1 MHLLNFGLVLT
12 VKQEEEILPK
22 QLCNALAIFLVT
34 VTHVFVA
41 HGQQLSNNDTSH
53 GTESS
58 ETRYVSDKLITYLHS
73 GPGRNFRI
81 IGSVEAGTPVT
92 QLLTQSENNFVQ
104 VIDDKNRTG
113 WLDARHVVSQKTVHV
128 QLPILREQLSFSAA
142 QLTAKQVQI
151 DELMAEITSLESN
164 GQALQAELAQLNQQI
179 SQMQAALASQH
190 SEQDQAWFLLGGGV
204 GLGGVLLGVIV
215 SLMLKGRR
223 RSETWM

>member
-1 MHLLNFGLVLT
+1 M
-12 VKQEEEILPK
+12 PK
-22 QLCNALAIFLVT
+22 QLCNAFAIFLVT
-34 VTHVFVA
+34 LCQVMVA
-41 HGQQLSNNDTSH
+41 QAQQLSNNDTSH

-104 VIDDKNRTG
+104 IIDDKNRTG

-128 QLPILREQLSFSAA
+128 QLPILQQQLSFSAD
-142 QLTAKQVQI
+142 QLAAKQVQI
-151 DELMAEITSLESN
+151 DELIAQVDSLQSN
-164 GQALQAELAQLNQQI
+164 GEALNAEVAQLNQQI
-179 SQMQAALASQH
+179 SQMNTALASQH
-190 SEQDQAWFLLGGGV
+190 SEEEQAWFMLGGGV
-204 GLGGVLLGVIV
+204 GIGGVLLGVIV
-215 SLMLKGRR
+215 CLMLKGRR